1 MRQGLLLLT
10 VVALMS
16 GTAAA
21 QTSMERE
28 RARPY
33 VRTAWEFMR
42 NEAWPDAA
50 KSFQQ
55 AIETDREFED
65 AYYGLGLAQMRMK
78 KYAEAIAAYVKCR
91 DLYRAQAGKKFTN
104 TQDAQRYRQDR
115 LTEIDE
121 QIRHDANRAPV
132 PDLAGPRSPTSG
144 SAPPDSGL
152 HLHGAATSASKTLS
166 LRSSRWLSGAPTSGP
181 NSSLDAEREYKAAI
195 AADPKKGE
203 AYSNLAVVYLQTGR
217 YKEADDAVKSA
228 EKAGYKVHPQ
238 LKQDI
243 KAKLAG

>member
-1 MRQGLLLLT
+1 MR
-10 VVALMS
+10 V
-16 GTAAA
+16 
-21 QTSMERE
+21 ED
-28 RARPY
+28 
-33 VRTAWEFMR
+33 
-42 NEAWPDAA
+42 WPDAA

-78 KYAEAIAAYVKCR
+78 KYGEAIAAYVKCR

-104 TQDAQRYRQDR
+104 SQDAQRYRQDR

-121 QIRHDANRAPV
+121 QIRLTQTGPQS
-132 PDLAGPRSPTSG
+132 LTIAGPRSSASG
-144 SAPPDSGL
+144 STTPDSGL
-152 HLHGAATSASKTLS
+152 HLARAATSASIT
-166 LRSSRWLSGAPTSGP
+166 RSPRSCHVALGSAYFRTEQFA
-181 NSSLDAEREYKAAI
+181 DAEREYKAAI
-195 AADPKKGE
+195 AADPRKGD

-217 YKEADDAVKSA
+217 YKEADEAVKSA
-228 EKAGYKVHPQ
+228 ERAGYKVHPQ

>member
-10 VVALMS
+10 VVAVMS

-21 QTSMERE
+21 QTSIERE

-33 VRTAWEFMR
+33 NRKGWEFMQT
-42 NEAWPDAA
+42 EAWADAA

-65 AYYGLGLAQMRMK
+65 AYYGLGSAQMRMR
-78 KYAEAIAAYVKCR
+78 KYGESIAAYVKCR

-104 TQDAQRYRQDR
+104 SQEAQRYRQDR
-115 LTEIDE
+115 LVEIDE
-121 QIRHDANRAPV
+121 AIRMTQTGPQSLTSQDRVRQLQDQRRQIQDYISRGGNVSIDNSV
-132 PDLAGPRSPTSG
+132 PASVYVALG
-144 SAPPDSGL
+144 SAYFRTEQFP
-152 HLHGAATSASKTLS
+152 
-166 LRSSRWLSGAPTSGP
+166 
-181 NSSLDAEREYKAAI
+181 DAEREFKAAI
-195 AADPKKGE
+195 AADSKRGD

-217 YKEADDAVKSA
+217 YKEADEAVKSA

>member
-10 VVALMS
+10 VVSLMS

-21 QTSMERE
+21 QTSMERQ

-33 VRTAWEFMR
+33 VRAAWEFMR

-121 QIRHDANRAPV
+121 QIRMTQTGPQSLTSQDRVRQLQDQRRQIQDFISRSGNVSIENSV
-132 PDLAGPRSPTSG
+132 PAFVSVALG
-144 SAPPDSGL
+144 SAYFR
-152 HLHGAATSASKTLS
+152 TEQF
-166 LRSSRWLSGAPTSGP
+166 
-181 NSSLDAEREYKAAI
+181 LDAEREYKAAI

>member
-1 MRQGLLLLT
+1 MRLSLLLLT
-10 VVALMS
+10 VVSLMS

-121 QIRHDANRAPV
+121 QIRMTQTGPQSLTSQDRVRQLQDQRRQIQDFISRSGNVSIENSV
-132 PDLAGPRSPTSG
+132 PAFVSVALG
-144 SAPPDSGL
+144 SAYFR
-152 HLHGAATSASKTLS
+152 TEQF
-166 LRSSRWLSGAPTSGP
+166 
-181 NSSLDAEREYKAAI
+181 LDAEREYKEAI

-217 YKEADDAVKSA
+217 YKEAADAVKSA

>member
-1 MRQGLLLLT
+1 
-10 VVALMS
+10 
-16 GTAAA
+16 
-21 QTSMERE
+21 
-28 RARPY
+28 
-33 VRTAWEFMR
+33 MR

-104 TQDAQRYRQDR
+104 TPGRAALQAGPPDR
-115 LTEIDE
+115 NRRADSP
-121 QIRHDANRAPV
+121 DANRAPV
-132 PDLAGPRSPTSG
+132 ADLAGPRSPTSG
-144 SAPPDSGL
+144 SAPPDSGF
-152 HLHGAATSASKTLS
+152 HLRGAATSASKTLS
-166 LRSSRWLSGAPTSGP
+166 LRSSRWLLGSAYFRTEQLP
-181 NSSLDAEREYKAAI
+181 DAEREYKAAI

-243 KAKLAG
+243 KAKMAG

>member
-10 VVALMS
+10 VVALIS

-21 QTSMERE
+21 QTSMERD

-78 KYAEAIAAYVKCR
+78 KYAEAIAAYLKCR

-121 QIRHDANRAPV
+121 QIRMTQTGPQSLTSQDRVRQLQDQRRQIQDFISRSGNVSIENSV
-132 PDLAGPRSPTSG
+132 PAFVSVALG
-144 SAPPDSGL
+144 SAYFRT
-152 HLHGAATSASKTLS
+152 AQFA
-166 LRSSRWLSGAPTSGP
+166 
-181 NSSLDAEREYKAAI
+181 DAEREYKAAI
-195 AADPKKGE
+195 AADPGKGE

-217 YKEADDAVKSA
+217 YKEADDAVKAA

>member
-33 VRTAWEFMR
+33 VRSAWEFMR

-121 QIRHDANRAPV
+121 QIRMNQTGPQSLTSQDRVRQLQDQRRQIQDYISKGGNVSIENSV
-132 PDLAGPRSPTSG
+132 PAFVSVALG
-144 SAPPDSGL
+144 SAYFR
-152 HLHGAATSASKTLS
+152 TEQF
-166 LRSSRWLSGAPTSGP
+166 
-181 NSSLDAEREYKAAI
+181 LDAEREYKAAI

-217 YKEADDAVKSA
+217 YKEAEDAVKSA

-243 KAKLAG
+243 KAKLDK

>member
-21 QTSMERE
+21 QMSIDRE
-28 RARPY
+28 RARPH

-121 QIRHDANRAPV
+121 QIRLTQTGPQSLTSQDRVRQLQDQRRQIQDFISRSGNISIENSV
-132 PDLAGPRSPTSG
+132 PAFVSVALG
-144 SAPPDSGL
+144 SAYFRTEQF
-152 HLHGAATSASKTLS
+152 A
-166 LRSSRWLSGAPTSGP
+166 
-181 NSSLDAEREYKAAI
+181 DAEREYKTAI

-217 YKEADDAVKSA
+217 YKEADEAVKSA
-228 EKAGYKVHPQ
+228 ERAGYKVHPQ

-243 KAKLAG
+243 KTKLAGS

>member
-1 MRQGLLLLT
+1 
-10 VVALMS
+10 MS

-33 VRTAWEFMR
+33 VRSAWEFMR

-121 QIRHDANRAPV
+121 QIRMNQTGPQSLTSQDRVRQLQDQRRQIQDYISKGGNVSIENSV
-132 PDLAGPRSPTSG
+132 PAFVSVALG
-144 SAPPDSGL
+144 SAYFR
-152 HLHGAATSASKTLS
+152 TEQF
-166 LRSSRWLSGAPTSGP
+166 
-181 NSSLDAEREYKAAI
+181 LDAEREYKAAI

-217 YKEADDAVKSA
+217 YKEAEDAVKSA

-243 KAKLAG
+243 KAKLDK